1 MPKQLNPKLW
11 DGWELKPEVL
21 NGIKK
26 ICDFFI
32 NNHMDKSIKINPV
45 DIHIVGSNA
54 GFNYTDKSDVD
65 VHIIDGNTNVD
76 ELTQYAQWKAVRD
89 FNKQYDITLKGVPVE
104 LYIENIN
111 SPAVSRGVFSVNKN
125 KWITMPRIEYP
136 SRNATE
142 PTLND
147 KDSWVQL
154 ITQTIKNGSIEA
166 IDMLLTKLYAMRK
179 GSIASSGETGEGNLL
194 FKALRDGGY
203 VDKLKDAKDKAVSK
217 ELSVESLNEGLL
229 MERTRGELIR
239 QSQDSSKGMQRYKR
253 RTKSRVANTVAQYN
267 RIDMN
272 KLFKEDI
279 LTVDISVTGETD
291 NYTVKI
297 SFGGFLKYLRN
308 EIKNGDKFDLR
319 AVIRALITGFD
330 KDDTFVWCSCEDFKF
345 RFQYQATQHDYNS
358 GEPQPIP
365 ARITNPNNSL
375 GSACKHILLVLS
387 NHSWILKVASVI
399 RNYVQYMEKNYP
411 KMYADIIYPAIYG
424 KKYEA
429 PVQMQIDDTDELQSD
444 TTTLDKSNS
453 QTKKSTHFQRGNK
466 LGWKF
471 APKQKDDKQT
481 ELDIENQ

>member
-1 MPKQLNPKLW
+1 M
-11 DGWELKPEVL
+11 
-21 NGIKK
+21 
-26 ICDFFI
+26 
-32 NNHMDKSIKINPV
+32 
-45 DIHIVGSNA
+45 
-54 GFNYTDKSDVD
+54 
-65 VHIIDGNTNVD
+65 
-76 ELTQYAQWKAVRD
+76 
-89 FNKQYDITLKGVPVE
+89 
-104 LYIENIN
+104 
-111 SPAVSRGVFSVNKN
+111 SRGVFSVNQN
-125 KWITMPRIEYP
+125 KWLTRPRSECQ
-136 SRNATE
+136 SRNATK

-154 ITQTIKNGSIEA
+154 ITQTIKNGSVKA
-166 IDMLLTKLYAMRK
+166 IDTLLTKLYAMRK

-203 VDKLKDAKDKAVSK
+203 IDKLKDAKDKAVSK
-217 ELSVESLNEGLL
+217 ELSVENLNEGLL
-229 MERTRGELIR
+229 TERTRGELIR
-239 QSQDSSKGMQRYKR
+239 QSKDSFKGRQRYNR
-253 RTKSRVANTVAQYN
+253 RTKSKVANTVAQYN

-279 LTVDISVTGETD
+279 LTVDISVIGETD

-297 SFGGFLKYLRN
+297 SFGGFLEILRD
-308 EIKNGDKFDLR
+308 EIEKGGKFDLR

-330 KDDTFVWCSCEDFKF
+330 KDDTFVWCSCEDFRF

-375 GSACKHILLVLS
+375 GSACKHVLLVLS

-399 RNYVQYMEKNYP
+399 RNYVQYMEKYYQ

-429 PVQMQIDDTDELQSD
+429 PVQMQIDDADELQSD
-444 TTTLDKSNS
+444 KTTLDKSNI
-453 QTKKSTHFQRGNK
+453 QAKKSTQFQQGNK

-471 APKQKDDKQT
+471 APKQNDEKQT
-481 ELDIENQ
+481 ELDVEN